1 MAGFVDRLRSGSWL
15 TRERARRVALA
26 MLIAGLAGA
35 VYVVV
40 TANGLSDRFGRPLG
54 TDFSSFYAA
63 GTLVDDGLPAA
74 PFDLATHYARE
85 QKIFGNGTP
94 DYSFSYPPTFL
105 LVAAALAL
113 LNYLPALLLWQG
125 ATFGLYLWAMRAIFR
140 GNEAARAESAGWMP
154 LLLTAAFPAV
164 FVNLGHGQ
172 NGFLTAGLFGMA
184 LAVLERRPVLAGI
197 LFGLLSYKPQFGF
210 MIPLVLLATWR
221 WRAIAAAAG
230 TVGAL
235 IGTSLVAF
243 GEASWQAFF
252 AAMPFARSAL
262 LEQGNTGWFKI
273 QSVFAW
279 VRMWGGGIE
288 LAYAAQL
295 ALALVVGAA
304 LVWLWRGAAAYAVKA
319 AALLIGS
326 LLATPFILDY
336 DLMLLAP
343 AIAFIAADG
352 MRRGF
357 GAYEKSMLAALWIAP
372 LIARSAAQTILL
384 PLGVLAMLAAFALLL
399 RRAIAERAPRPHG
412 ILDSAA

>member
-1 MAGFVDRLRSGSWL
+1 MARFVDRLRSGSWL
-15 TRERARRVALA
+15 TRERMRLVALILLAA
-26 MLIAGLAGA
+26 MLIGAGFLIG
-35 VYVVV
+35 
-40 TANGLSDRFGRPLG
+40 TSNGLNDRFGRPFG

-63 GTLVDDGLPAA
+63 GNLVDDGLPAA
-74 PFDLATHYARE
+74 PFDIAAHYASE
-85 QKIFGNGTP
+85 QKIFGAGTP
-94 DYSFSYPPTFL
+94 DYTFSYPPFFL
-105 LVAAALAL
+105 FVASAFAL
-113 LNYLPALLLWQG
+113 LSYLPALLLWQG

-140 GNEAARAESAGWMP
+140 GSEASRAEPAAWMP

-221 WRAIAAAAG
+221 WRAIIAAAA
-230 TVGAL
+230 VVAA
-235 IGTSLVAF
+235 LVAASLAAF
-243 GEASWQAFF
+243 GQASWQAFF
-252 AAMPFARSAL
+252 AAMPFARNAL

-295 ALALVVGAA
+295 ALALGIAAA
-304 LVWLWRGAAAYAVKA
+304 LVWLWRGAAAYPVKA

-343 AIAFIAADG
+343 AIAFLAADG

-357 GAYEKSMLAALWIAP
+357 GPYEKSMLAALWVAP
-372 LIARSAAQTILL
+372 LIARSAAQTVLL

-399 RRAIAERAPRPHG
+399 RRAIADRAPRPHG